1 VSEIFP
7 DETGATRLQQV
18 GLFILIFVLEGD
30 RAVTPARLWIGHGPP
45 DATEPLPC
53 I

>member
-1 VSEIFP
+1 MLVDRIVSEIFP

-30 RAVTPARLWIGHGPP
+30 CAPVTPARLSELTGSS
-45 DATEPLPC
+45 
-53 I
+53 